1 MHPFAPLFLEG
12 IRPARLLRV
21 SGLFACLLL
30 PSTVFGQ
37 QPNNPVD
44 VNRDGVP
51 DLMEAFQYFG
61 GGTSATVNVH
71 RAIHPDNALL
81 ITPSGD
87 AGFEVGASIDG
98 NLKAA
103 EYPSVSWHGYYGIR
117 FRAADGLHY
126 GWFHAGQPT
135 LPGGGFWPNF
145 SGVTV
150 GSYGYNRIPN
160 APFTVGTPTSSV
172 AAPIVLK
179 ASVVGGQLRLNWN
192 GDAAP
197 SGIRVESRTLSPDAT
212 WTLVQTVSSGNEL
225 DVEMSGEGQLYRAIK
240 N

>member
-1 MHPFAPLFLEG
+1 M
-12 IRPARLLRV
+12 
-21 SGLFACLLL
+21 
-30 PSTVFGQ
+30 FGQ

-44 VNRDGVP
+44 VNADGVP

-87 AGFEVGASIDG
+87 AGFEVGASLDE

-103 EYPSVSWHGYYGIR
+103 EYPSVSWHGYYGFR

-145 SGVTV
+145 NGVIV

-172 AAPIVLK
+172 AAPIALK
-179 ASVVGGQLRLNWN
+179 ASVVGGQLRLRWN

-197 SGIRVESRTLSPDAT
+197 SGIRVESRTLSPDGT
-212 WTLVQTVSSGNEL
+212 WTLVQTVSAGNEL
-225 DVEMSGEGQLYRAIK
+225 DVELSGEGQLYRAIK